1 MIASKSGTW
10 PKSVGFSKQNGNI
23 FIAEKEELA
32 CNGCWS
38 IKEMDC
44 AKDLDWIGFAHNLW
58 LVLSVA
64 ASLFQHVLDR
74 RDGIRS
80 AVVRRCDFFFPH
92 ALLRFV
98 EKATIKGMLC
108 YECVSVLITTNTQ
121 PQLFWDWI
129 QWQIHFESTKGATAP
144 KVFKLMLHL

>member
-1 MIASKSGTW
+1 MVVEALRKWIALK
-10 PKSVGFSKQNGNI
+10 I
-23 FIAEKEELA
+23 
-32 CNGCWS
+32 
-38 IKEMDC
+38 
-44 AKDLDWIGFAHNLW
+44 WIGLDLPTTYDWFCLLLLLCFNM
-58 LVLSVA
+58 
-64 ASLFQHVLDR
+64 FQTDEMGLDLR
-74 RDGIRS
+74 WCGG
-80 AVVRRCDFFFPH
+80 VTFFFPH